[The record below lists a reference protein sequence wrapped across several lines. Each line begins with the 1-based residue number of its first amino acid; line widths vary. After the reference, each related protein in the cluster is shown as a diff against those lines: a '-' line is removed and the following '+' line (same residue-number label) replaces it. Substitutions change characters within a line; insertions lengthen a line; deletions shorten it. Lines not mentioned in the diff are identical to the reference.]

1 MYEEFYGFEEKPFQI
16 VPNPNYLYLSPKHKN
31 ALSCLEYGLS
41 NNGGYI
47 LLTGEIGSGKTTLI
61 RYLLKN
67 LDAGIVPAVI
77 FNTNVTAEEFF
88 IFVMQSF
95 DLKYKLNEK
104 AKNLEL
110 LCKFMLEH
118 YVEGRQVLLIIDEAQ
133 NLSDATLEEIRML
146 SNFQSDDR
154 LLLQIILVGQ
164 PELRARFKNP
174 SLVQFAQR
182 IAVNYHLKA
191 LTGAE
196 TRNYIVFRLKKA
208 GGKPDTFSA
217 DAIDAIFRASRGI
230 PRMINLLCDSALV
243 YGFADE
249 ADRIDT
255 RIIKTVI
262 DELGIIGLYDKSAY
276 ENTPLPVS
284 NTEDGNG
291 FLRRLE
297 KIEAGLQNL
306 RVQLE
311 SQNGVRKRQTDAYKK
326 ALIAK
331 AKQLIK
337 SERNR
342 NLELWE
348 DNKRLRMKLKELESK
363 SNFGKF
369 GN

>member
-164 PELRARFKNP
+164 PELKSRFKNP
-174 SLVQFAQR
+174 ALTQFSQR
-182 IAVNYHLKA
+182 IAVNYHLEA
-191 LTGAE
+191 LSLKE
-196 TRNYIVFRLKKA
+196 TKIYIVFRLKKA
-208 GGKPDTFSA
+208 GGKAVIFTM
-217 DAIDAIFRASRGI
+217 DAMEMIYRASRGI
-230 PRMINLLCDSALV
+230 PRTINLLCDSALV
-243 YGFADE
+243 YGFAEE
-249 ADRIDT
+249 ADQIDT
-255 RIIKTVI
+255 RIIETAI
-262 DELGIIGLYDKSAY
+262 DELGIIGLYDKSAH
-276 ENTPLPVS
+276 ENTQYPVS
-284 NTEDGNG
+284 NTKDGNG
-291 FLRRLE
+291 FLRWLKKIETGLE
-297 KIEAGLQNL
+297 KLQL
-306 RVQLE
+306 QVE
-311 SQNGVRKRQTDAYKK
+311 SQNNEMKRQTNAYKK
-326 ALIAK
+326 ALVGK
-331 AKQLIK
+331 AKQLIIL
-337 SERNR
+337 ERTR
-342 NLELWE
+342 NLKLRE
-348 DNKRLRMKLKELESK
+348 DNKLLQMKLKELESK
-363 SNFGKF
+363 TSYR
-369 GN
+369 